1 MVSLCRTKTVAFLI
15 KWNIIKLTEPNTP
28 LNDADHVG
36 SFLFP
41 VSAKKQESSLEQID
55 LLPIMWY
62 TIFRSKETKCR
73 WRETNAISIG
83 CRNCKKMEY
92 IGA

>member
-1 MVSLCRTKTVAFLI
+1 MVLLCRTKTVAFLI

-41 VSAKKQESSLEQID
+41 VSAKKTRIKL
-55 LLPIMWY
+55 
-62 TIFRSKETKCR
+62 
-73 WRETNAISIG
+73 ETNRFIAD
-83 CRNCKKMEY
+83 NVVYY
-92 IGA
+92 I